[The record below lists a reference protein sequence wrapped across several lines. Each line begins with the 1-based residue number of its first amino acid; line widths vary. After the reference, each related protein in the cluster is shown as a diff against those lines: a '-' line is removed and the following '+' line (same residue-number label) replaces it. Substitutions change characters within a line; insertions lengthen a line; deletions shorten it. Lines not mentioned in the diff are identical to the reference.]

1 MCEGERIPVAITIGK
16 RPVSWAQEEVSV
28 EC

>member
-1 MCEGERIPVAITIGK
+1 MCEGELIPVANTIGK
-16 RPVSWAQEEVSV
+16 CPVSWAQEEVSV